1 MVQTLET
8 VCFEFLSVLL
18 RFRDIL
24 GVPSSA
30 PEQMDAGWLWES
42 HHGVRVVVE
51 AGITT
56 RSNPHPEEAHL
67 EYSLMSYCS
76 CHGSS
81 LILGKV
87 GIVVELELPAF
98 KLLELV
104 VVNNRV

>member
-1 MVQTLET
+1 MRLVQ
-8 VCFEFLSVLL
+8 VGKDGFAFLSVLMCS
-18 RFRDIL
+18 RGIL

-81 LILGKV
+81 LILEKV
-87 GIVVELELPAF
+87 GTVVELELLTCF
-98 KLLELV
+98 QS
-104 VVNNRV
+104 RRTGSG